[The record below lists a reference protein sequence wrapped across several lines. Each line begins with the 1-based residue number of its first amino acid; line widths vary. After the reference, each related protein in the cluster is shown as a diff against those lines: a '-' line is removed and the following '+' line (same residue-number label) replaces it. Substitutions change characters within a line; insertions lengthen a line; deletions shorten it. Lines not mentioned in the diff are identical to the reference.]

1 MTEKHGATE
10 EHGKPKTEDTGSSA
24 DGAREDVQSD
34 PAAGEE
40 SGDWSGEGGA
50 THDGPATDS
59 E

>member
-1 MTEKHGATE
+1 MSETNKQPDPATTDTDTSPTGA
-10 EHGKPKTEDTGSSA
+10 D
-24 DGAREDVQSD
+24 DDVQSD

-50 THDGPATDS
+50 THDGPATDT